1 MIPLSRGV
9 WTPMIL
15 KLGVESAPPT
25 LEASVANQLRQAI
38 FQGDLSPGEKLD
50 EKAIADA
57 LKVSRTPVRA
67 ALRILATE
75 GLVTV
80 YPHRGAVVAE
90 LTLEEHEENY
100 FIRGL
105 LEGTA
110 ALLAA
115 PKMDDERIAALRA
128 VLKEFG
134 GTTDRDEW
142 MEINDRFHTTIYEA
156 ANRPLLLSLIGNLRN
171 AAAPYIRQFIAG
183 PKHTESS
190 YADHVRILKACENRD
205 GLLAQQEIQK
215 HLAAVGE
222 AFLEYAES
230 SLVSR

>member
-1 MIPLSRGV
+1 MIFKP
-9 WTPMIL
+9 
-15 KLGVESAPPT
+15 GVESAPRT
-25 LEASVANQLRQAI
+25 LEEYVANQLRQAI
-38 FQGDLSPGEKLD
+38 FQGELSPGAKLD
-50 EKAIADA
+50 EKVMADA

-67 ALRILATE
+67 AIRILATE

-80 YPHRGAVVAE
+80 YAHRGAVVTE

-115 PKMDDERIAALRA
+115 PKMDEERIAALRA
-128 VLKEFG
+128 ILKEFDG
-134 GTTDRDEW
+134 ATGPDEW
-142 MEINDRFHTTIYEA
+142 MEINNRFHTLIYKA
-156 ANRPLLLSLIGNLRN
+156 ANRPLLLSLIENIRN
-171 AAAPYIRQFIAG
+171 AAAPYIRQFIAD
-183 PKHTESS
+183 PKHSESS

-215 HLAAVGE
+215 HLAVVGE

-230 SLVSR
+230 SLGSR